1 MNINNHD
8 PKYLITK
15 QFYSILI
22 LSDFADETLNYSSQ
36 NSLLKNLMRQL
47 NHDIDITICLTL

>member
-15 QFYSILI
+15 EFYSILV
-22 LSDFADETLNYSSQ
+22 LSDFAGETLNYSSQ
-36 NSLLKNLMRQL
+36 NSLL
-47 NHDIDITICLTL
+47 